1 MSRNPILLIVSVLFI
16 VVSLAACGTSP
27 EPTADPACDSF
38 PGMPDRPCDPADTE
52 RSNYREDS
60 PDAIGATG
68 HPQLLVFHLSKL
80 PEGTTGSGCIAC
92 TKMRPTVH
100 QLEAEYWE
108 RIDFVYLERSDPEV
122 KPLLMDYGIAG
133 SMSTISL
140 ELILVDN
147 SGEMLLRFY
156 EGANQNR
163 NGAKAPEIDYYR
175 LLLDRQLEKL
185 ADS

>member
-1 MSRNPILLIVSVLFI
+1 MFRPHQTTIVLLTLIALM
-16 VVSLAACGTSP
+16 LAACGTSP

-38 PGMPDRPCDPADTE
+38 PGMPDRPCDPADTA
-52 RSNYREDS
+52 RSDYREDS
-60 PDAIGATG
+60 PESIGATG
-68 HPQLLVFHLSKL
+68 RPQLLVFHLSKL

-92 TKMRPTVH
+92 TKMRPTV
-100 QLEAEYWE
+100 QTLEAEYWE
-108 RIDFVYLERSDPEV
+108 RIDFVYLERSDPAV

-133 SMSTISL
+133 SMNIISL
-140 ELILVDN
+140 DLILVDK

-175 LLLDRQLEKL
+175 LLLDRQLAKL
-185 ADS
+185 AN